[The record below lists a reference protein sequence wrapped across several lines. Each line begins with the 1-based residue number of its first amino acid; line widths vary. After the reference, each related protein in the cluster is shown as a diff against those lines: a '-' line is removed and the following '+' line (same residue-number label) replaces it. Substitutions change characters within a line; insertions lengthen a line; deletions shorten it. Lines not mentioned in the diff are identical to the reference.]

1 MIREEKEG
9 KKFLDQRSLLPKYIY
24 LHEGKTYL
32 DPRKLCEKLGLSFE
46 YVRKNFTKGKSG
58 QFVRKFNIIK
68 VTDGKK
74 VVYKNGKF
82 VIDLEKFSKQF
93 HLSKKDVLKAINQ
106 NGSYQKIITI
116 NRTSQYDFILSYVV
130 DGKRYPAEII

>member
-74 VVYKNGKF
+74 
-82 VIDLEKFSKQF
+82 
-93 HLSKKDVLKAINQ
+93 KAINQ